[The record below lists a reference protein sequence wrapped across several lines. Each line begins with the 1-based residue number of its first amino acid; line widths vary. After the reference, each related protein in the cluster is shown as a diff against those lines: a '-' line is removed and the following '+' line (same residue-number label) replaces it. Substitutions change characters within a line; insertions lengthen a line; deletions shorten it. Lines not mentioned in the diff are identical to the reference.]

1 RNVSNVA
8 DKVVDAFQP
17 TLNAPD
23 ISSITGN
30 LSNLGGNINAQVQ
43 HTHSIETS
51 PNMKT
56 VKVEFDVNNDALTSI
71 VNGRNAKRNSEY
83 YL

>member
-1 RNVSNVA
+1 MCIRDSN
-8 DKVVDAFQP
+8 
-17 TLNAPD
+17 
-23 ISSITGN
+23 
-30 LSNLGGNINAQVQ
+30 
-43 HTHSIETS
+43 THILLKHS

>member
-1 RNVSNVA
+1 MR
-8 DKVVDAFQP
+8 KY
-17 TLNAPD
+17 T
-23 ISSITGN
+23 
-30 LSNLGGNINAQVQ
+30 

-71 VNGRNAKRNSEY
+71 S
-83 YL
+83 